1 MPLSLSLSLIAVQRQ
16 LRPKLLLL
24 GNHCM
29 GLSSP
34 EELFSFYWKQSDHS
48 QRQQENFENYQVAKY
63 LKERAYQ
70 QQ

>member
-1 MPLSLSLSLIAVQRQ
+1 MPLSIFLSLSLIAVQHQ

-34 EELFSFYWKQSDHS
+34 EELFPFYWKQSDHS
-48 QRQQENFENYQVAKY
+48 QRQWENFENYQVAKY
-63 LKERAYQ
+63 LK
-70 QQ
+70 